1 MSQKVFQVTPEFKE
15 SLTAILQAKK
25 FSAVFPYMNL
35 VNREGFTY
43 TEQEL
48 NSFVSLLSEFPYAE
62 VAEFFA
68 TIKSNVTEL
77 NEATEQPEQEN
88 AEVSAEG

>member
-1 MSQKVFQVTPEFKE
+1 MSQKSFQVSPEFKE
-15 SLTAILQAKK
+15 TLTAILQSKK

-35 VNREGFTY
+35 VNREGFIYSET
-43 TEQEL
+43 EL

-77 NEATEQPEQEN
+77 DSSTEPQQEN
-88 AEVSAEG
+88 AEISAED

>member
-1 MSQKVFQVTPEFKE
+1 MSQKSFQVSPEFKE
-15 SLTAILQAKK
+15 SLTAILQTKK

-35 VNREGFTY
+35 VNREGFIY
-43 TEQEL
+43 TETEL

-77 NEATEQPEQEN
+77 DSNTEVQEEN

>member
-1 MSQKVFQVTPEFKE
+1 MSQKSFQVSPEFKE
-15 SLTAILQAKK
+15 TLTAILQSKK

-35 VNREGFTY
+35 VNREGFIYSET
-43 TEQEL
+43 EL

-77 NEATEQPEQEN
+77 DSSTEPQQEN
-88 AEVSAEG
+88 AEIPAED